1 MMCGPA
7 GAGKTTE
14 AMRFVESEG
23 FERLSVD
30 EEAWNRGCRSH
41 PIPASV
47 AREIDIDLR
56 ARLQRFISA
65 GVDVV
70 LDYSFSTRA
79 VRDEYRELLASFGVV
94 PETVYLDTPRA
105 VALQRVRERRNA
117 GPNDVL
123 LAEEAAAR
131 YYDGFEAPAPQEGP
145 LTVVS
150 NGSVDGR

>member
-1 MMCGPA
+1 MSRVVMMCGPA

-14 AMRFVESEG
+14 AMRLVENEG

-47 AREIDIDLR
+47 AHEIDTDLR
-56 ARLQRFISA
+56 ATLQRFISM

-70 LDYSFSTRA
+70 LDYSFSTRT
-79 VRDEYRELLASFGVV
+79 VRDEYRKLLASFGIV
-94 PETVYLDTPRA
+94 PETVYLDTSRA

-123 LAEEAAAR
+123 LTEQVAAR
-131 YYDGFEAPAPQEGP
+131 YYDGFDVPTPQEGP

-150 NGSVDGR
+150 NG